1 VFKTGTAQDGTFPYT
16 DGGSPATISPALVKQ
31 SNTVVVSFVPNAA
44 FTAAVKPNGGSSV
57 TYTFLAV

>member
-1 VFKTGTAQDGTFPYT
+1 MFKTGTAQDGTFTYT

-44 FTAAVKPNGGSSV
+44 FTATLKPNGGSSV